1 MEEKEYSVKDLCDI
15 FNINPN
21 TFPSI
26 ARRLGLNTEE
36 YCRIEI
42 NEFKTPK
49 RLYNE
54 IAYKKI
60 EEYSLEKQKKNVVK
74 EKEISKYLQKIEDKE
89 KIIEDLHRQLDFT
102 QKLLITEKGEKQQLQ
117 QQLSLLAEDNKKI
130 SELENENRTLMNT
143 NGSYVRQNHELEG
156 EKYKLELQ
164 NEEYAK
170 QIQTLNEEMDKIK
183 NRGFFARLFNK

>member
-26 ARRLGLNTEE
+26 AKRLGINTEE

-60 EEYSLEKQKKNVVK
+60 EEYSLEKQKKNIVK

-143 NGSYVRQNHELEG
+143 NESYIKQNHELDG

-170 QIQTLNEEMDKIK
+170 QIQTLNEEMNKIK

>member
-143 NGSYVRQNHELEG
+143 NGSYIRQNHELEG

-170 QIQTLNEEMDKIK
+170 QIQTLNEEMNKIK